1 MPSGLEVL
9 IEEKVLA
16 ILKTLL
22 KDKEKI
28 YHLNSLAAES
38 KVSVSSTFR
47 ILKKLIKNGFVDE
60 LKIGKWSVYKLADN
74 KKVMELRQIL

>member
-1 MPSGLEVL
+1 MPSALEVL

-47 ILKKLIKNGFVDE
+47 ILKKLIKNGFVEE

-74 KKVMELRQIL
+74 KKVKELRQLL

>member
-28 YHLNSLAAES
+28 HHLNSLAAES

-74 KKVMELRQIL
+74 KKVKELRQLL

>member
-47 ILKKLIKNGFVDE
+47 ILKKLIKNGFVEE

-74 KKVMELRQIL
+74 KKVKELRQLL